1 MVRNGKKAT
10 LVGALITAVLSTGLS
25 TAQADEGV
33 ELIDTI
39 LATITSASTS
49 QPTSFMEAVERF
61 QESERVRDA
70 AVEAVARKEAEL
82 NLLKLQLVQRSD
94 FRDFKLEARDGTF
107 EQTQVLAAEAYKSG
121 GVSMDMQSLVD
132 VVSGK
137 SPADVAVKNHL
148 LGGVTDNQVA
158 DLGEANDELDAAQD
172 ARDQAMVELA
182 AGNAA
187 MTQLQ
192 SELAQAEEA
201 VKVSEEFLSE
211 LVKPAPLSGPQ
222 TVVGPE
228 GCPEEA
234 PEGTVRVAHSVYD
247 LCKES
252 VEQAATP
259 SAALAIIEAFRGLG
273 APYACGGAGRL
284 EEFRYDCSSFVSRA
298 YWKGAGLAV
307 ANENYAPSTR
317 SMMPW
322 DGYGLSSW
330 FSYVSAENTRPGDL
344 VLQRSC
350 TEEPCTSQHVVMY
363 LARGTQ
369 IHTNRCGDVAH
380 IRYFDG
386 FGAENYVVS
395 RRVAPQTGGGVGS
408 IEDFSV
414 SSN

>member
-1 MVRNGKKAT
+1 MRNGKKAT
-10 LVGALITAVLSTGLS
+10 LVGGLIAAVLSAGLS

-33 ELIDTI
+33 EFIDTI
-39 LATITSASTS
+39 LAKVTSAGSA
-49 QPTSFMEAVERF
+49 QPTSFMDAVQRF
-61 QESERVRDA
+61 QDAERVRDEA
-70 AVEAVARKEAEL
+70 IVAVSSKEAEL
-82 NLLKLQLVQRSD
+82 NLLKLQLVQRTD
-94 FRDFKLEARDGTF
+94 FRDFKLEARDGTY
-107 EQTQVLAAEAYKSG
+107 EQTQILAAEAYKSG
-121 GVSMDMQSLVD
+121 GISMELQSIVD
-132 VVSGK
+132 VASGK

-148 LGGVTDNQVA
+148 LGGVVDNPVA
-158 DLGEANDELDAAQD
+158 DLGEANDELDASQEV
-172 ARDQAMVELA
+172 RDETMVQLA
-182 AGNAA
+182 GGNTAL
-187 MTQLQ
+187 TLLQ

-201 VKVSEEFLSE
+201 VKVSEDFLSE

-228 GCPEEA
+228 GCPKEA

-369 IHTNRCGDVAH
+369 IHTDRCGDVAH
-380 IRYFDG
+380 IKYFDG

-395 RRVAPQTGGGVGS
+395 RRVAPQTSEGTSSV
-408 IEDFSV
+408 EDFSI